1 MNPTEETSAATNP
14 CLREISVEIPAEI
27 VSQEWQATLQKLQK
41 VARIPGFRR
50 GKVPGTII
58 RQRFAD
64 DIKSEIIERLVPRY
78 LREETARQK
87 LQPVSQPQVTDL
99 HLEEGD
105 PLRFKAKFEVLP
117 EFEVTAYQDIKVA
130 REMVSVSDEEVEK
143 SLETMREQS
152 AAYDPVN
159 EDRPLADGD
168 FAQVSFNSR
177 SQEEGAKPVEMTDVL
192 VEIGGANTVAEF
204 NEHLRGTK
212 AGEERSFDVHYP
224 DDFSDSRLAGKTLHY
239 DLKVLAIKHKVL
251 PELNEDFAK
260 QLSADFKSIDDVRVR
275 IRESMEHQRRHEA
288 EGKAKE
294 SIIEELTKRYTIAVP
309 EAMVEHQIEQRLERG
324 LRALA
329 AQGLRAEDMKRMDMG
344 RLREGQREAAL
355 REVKATLLLEKIAEA
370 EKLEVTDD
378 ELNLEVGKIALQAR
392 QTPEAVK
399 ARLQENGTL
408 ESMRDRMR
416 TDKALD
422 HLYNQA

>member
-1 MNPTEETSAATNP
+1 LNPTEETSAATNP